1 MDKQNF
7 SNLGNAIKVVV
18 TQVGGSKANYD
29 TNFMLLAL
37 IGGGKAKL

>member
-18 TQVGGSKANYD
+18 TQVGGSKAIKSKN
-29 TNFMLLAL
+29 
-37 IGGGKAKL
+37 